1 MNNKKNFSQIF
12 SKYGVMMVL
21 IFMLIFFSL
30 FAPNFTKFK
39 NIMNVMRQINTLGI
53 CAVGMTLLLI
63 SGGIDLS
70 LGYQLS
76 VINVLCAWLMVKQEF
91 SPVMAILVS
100 LVVGTI
106 IGYINGIIIVKSGV
120 HPMIITL
127 ATSQILNG
135 VSFLFS
141 QGIPIYGFPKS
152 FSVLGQGTIFG
163 KIPISLLI
171 MAAILLLGYFIL
183 SRLPYGRYIYAV
195 GSNEEAAKLAGV
207 NTGRVRIIAHTLCGF
222 LAAIAAVLLLSRT
235 NSGLS
240 TNGAGFEFNVITAC
254 VLGGVSNMGGRGSIG
269 KALMGV
275 LIIGFLENGM
285 LLMNV
290 SAYWQLVIKGALLLV
305 AVVYD
310 ISVVRSAERV
320 KKLKAINPENVQQ

>member
-1 MNNKKNFSQIF
+1 MNNKKNFSQMF
-12 SKYGVMMVL
+12 SKYGVAIVFVLMMV
-21 IFMLIFFSL
+21 FFSL
-30 FAPNFTKFK
+30 FAPNFTKVR
-39 NIMNVMRQINTLGI
+39 NILNVSRQINTLGI

-76 VINVLCAWLMVKQEF
+76 VINVLCAWLMVKQEMAMV
-91 SPVMAILVS
+91 PAILISVA
-100 LVVGTI
+100 VGTV
-106 IGYINGIIIVKSGV
+106 IGYLNGVIIVKSGV
-120 HPMIITL
+120 HPMIVTL
-127 ATSQILNG
+127 AVSQLLNG

-141 QGIPIYGFPKS
+141 KAIPIYGFPKA
-152 FSVLGQGTIFG
+152 FSVLGQGTIG
-163 KIPISLLI
+163 GYVPISLII
-171 MAAILLLGYFIL
+171 MAVIILVGHFIL
-183 SRLPYGRYIYAV
+183 TRLPYGRYIYAV

-207 NTGRVRIIAHTLCGF
+207 NTSRVRIIAHTLCAF
-222 LAAIAAVLLLSRT
+222 LAAIAAILLLSRT

-269 KALMGV
+269 KALLGV

-290 SAYWQLVIKGALLLV
+290 NEYWQLVVKGALLLI

-310 ISVVRSAERV
+310 ASMVRSAERV
-320 KKLKAINPENVQQ
+320 KKLKAINPENVK